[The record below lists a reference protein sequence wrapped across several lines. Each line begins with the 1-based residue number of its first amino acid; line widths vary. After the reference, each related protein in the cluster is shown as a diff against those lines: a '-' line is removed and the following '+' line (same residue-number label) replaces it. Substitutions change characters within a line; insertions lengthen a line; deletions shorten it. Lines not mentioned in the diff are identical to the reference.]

1 MSRLGLARVGFSS
14 RLEPGPETWV
24 AIALG
29 RVAEEGL
36 GHEPDSGLTA
46 VFSAEKAE
54 REGLKYA
61 SGGKSRAVIGKA
73 REFD

>member
-1 MSRLGLARVGFSS
+1 M
-14 RLEPGPETWV
+14 

-54 REGLKYA
+54 REGLKHA
-61 SGGKSRAVIGKA
+61 SGRKSRAVIGKA